1 MGDDYDD
8 ASLGTTESEGEDV
21 MTSGMVTTAGGGG
34 GVEKKKKGSKKEEGG
49 GGGLLLSAV
58 GKKPGAGCGHGSDSA
73 EDYTDDEDEGEDGYK
88 PGGYHPVKIGEV
100 YNQR

>member
-8 ASLGTTESEGEDV
+8 TSLGTTESEGVDV

-34 GVEKKKKGSKKEEGG
+34 GVEKKKKGSKKGG